1 MTYNELVYKLRA
13 EGFTDQQINSK
24 VADAIISIWA
34 EVPEF
39 LNVKDKIKE
48 INKEIE
54 SHRFE
59 QMRKEAEY
67 EHMKDELADKA
78 KELNNFKKEL
88 EECTTEKAKDKM
100 RLARFFIENT
110 AVTNGYE
117 RTAYIKGLSNILGCE
132 AETDEEAEE

>member
-34 EVPEF
+34 EAPEL

-59 QMRKEAEY
+59 QMRKEAKY
-67 EHMKDELADKA
+67 EDMKAELADKA
-78 KELNNFKKEL
+78 EELNNFRKEL
-88 EECTTEKAKDKM
+88 EECTTEKAKDKL

-110 AVTNGYE
+110 TVNNGYE
-117 RTAYIKGLSNILGCE
+117 NTAYIRGLANILSYE
-132 AETDEEAEE
+132 AKMDEEVEE